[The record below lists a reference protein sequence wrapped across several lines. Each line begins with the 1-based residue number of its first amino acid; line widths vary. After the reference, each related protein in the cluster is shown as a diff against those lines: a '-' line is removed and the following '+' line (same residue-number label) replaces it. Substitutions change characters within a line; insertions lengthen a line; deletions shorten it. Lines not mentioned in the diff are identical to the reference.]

1 MNISISQI
9 QIIPVNA
16 NNGLVAFASFVLN
29 ESIYLT
35 SVGVYTRLS
44 SLDEYRLVFP
54 TKTLG
59 NKEINIFYPINQ
71 RVGKYLEIEVTKALK
86 KDINQKCDKDVRY
99 SNIECT
105 RDVL

>member
-29 ESIYLT
+29 ESIYLS
-35 SVGVYTRLS
+35 SVGVYTRLNN
-44 SLDEYRLVFP
+44 LDQYRLVFP

-59 NKEINIFYPINQ
+59 NKEINVFYPISQ
-71 RVGKYLEIEVTKALK
+71 KVGKYLEIEVSKVLK
-86 KDINQKCDKDVRY
+86 NVINQKCDKDVRY
-99 SNIECT
+99 SNIKRA
-105 RDVL
+105 RDLL